1 MRRYVLD
8 FFLNHVLK
16 WPFNKVLS
24 VRPGALEARSRRQR
38 RGQER
43 THTSSSGHLPVR
55 TQGREGRNQ
64 TACIKK
70 LLYKGEAD
78 PNAQDHLQ
86 HTPFMMAASF
96 GKINSAREILRG
108 GGSVLRGGETR
119 ALAGTVGDTEDMLVA
134 VLA

>member
-1 MRRYVLD
+1 MR
-8 FFLNHVLK
+8 
-16 WPFNKVLS
+16 P
-24 VRPGALEARSRRQR
+24 
-38 RGQER
+38 
-43 THTSSSGHLPVR
+43 
-55 TQGREGRNQ
+55 QGRAQAASHDVLTPPCPSTCSHHPSSRNQ